1 MGIGIQICGL
11 NGCGKSTLG
20 RALAARM
27 GFHFIDNE
35 DLYFTRT
42 NIDEPYSNPKS
53 REDVERL
60 LVEEVRKHGNFVFS
74 AVKGDYGKEIIPMY
88 DYVVMVEVPREIRL
102 QRVRNRSFQKFG
114 NRIQNGG
121 DLFEQEES
129 FFRMV
134 ESRGDDFV
142 ENWLQTL
149 KCPVIRVDGTISIEE
164 NIELILKLICT

>member
-1 MGIGIQICGL
+1 MGIQICGL

-35 DLYFTRT
+35 DLYFTKT
-42 NIDEPYSNPKS
+42 NMDKPYTNPRS
-53 REDVERL
+53 REAVEKL
-60 LVEEVRKHGNFVFS
+60 LMEEVRGYGNFVFA

-88 DYVVMVEVPREIRL
+88 DYVIMVEVPREIRL

-114 NRIQNGG
+114 NRIQHGG

-149 KCPVIRVDGTISIEE
+149 TCPVIRVDGTRSIEE